1 MVLDIDVRFGF
12 DVLNFVNTGL
22 EFSVLED
29 RKGRRGVRH
38 FCRRGC
44 GCGGW

>member
-29 RKGRRGVRH
+29 RGVRH
-38 FCRRGC
+38 FCRWGW
-44 GCGGW
+44 GCGGL